1 MRILTV
7 MKLKRDVGERKGD
20 IGDTTGPGRM
30 NLETGDG
37 NDAPPPKYAAL
48 AGGRSEGETQKA

>member
-1 MRILTV
+1 